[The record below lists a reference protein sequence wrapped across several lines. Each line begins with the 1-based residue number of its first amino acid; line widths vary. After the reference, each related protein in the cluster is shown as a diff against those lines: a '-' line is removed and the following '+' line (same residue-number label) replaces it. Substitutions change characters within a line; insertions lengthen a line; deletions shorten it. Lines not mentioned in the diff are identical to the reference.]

1 MIDHKT
7 RRLIQKIAY
16 ILLWLSLLFVD
27 TYFLVETFW
36 R

>member
-1 MIDHKT
+1 MPNTEIRK
-7 RRLIQKIAY
+7 LILKVSY
-16 ILLWLSLLFVD
+16 ILLWVVLLIID

>member
-7 RRLIQKIAY
+7 RRLIKKIGY
-16 ILLWLSLLFVD
+16 ILLWLYLLFVD